1 MAALCAMITRNIETQ
16 VASSGPTSFQP
27 TPLGS
32 PSEGRPL
39 GTVPRVE
46 TPWASRSKPQL
57 IAIAPT
63 TATRPPGII
72 GIHFSNT
79 ISVAITASETASV
92 ASDVSGISFSVSQN
106 LITVPLNWSRSTLGD
121 ATPSMPAELAQRH
134 LDADAR
140 EEADEHRPR
149 DEVRQEA
156 ELRDPREDQ
165 EAARDQRREARVR
178 EPLARARLQA
188 GDAEAGDALRT

>member
-1 MAALCAMITRNIETQ
+1 MITRNIETQ
-16 VASSGPTSFQP
+16 VASSGPMSFQP

-32 PSEGRPL
+32 PIEGRPL

-79 ISVAITASETASV
+79 ISVAITPTETASV
-92 ASDVSGISFSVSQN
+92 AIDVSGISFSVSQN
-106 LITVPLNWSRSTLGD
+106 LITVPLRWSRLTDGRRH
-121 ATPSMPAELAQRH
+121 AEH
-134 LDADAR
+134 
-140 EEADEHRPR
+140 
-149 DEVRQEA
+149 
-156 ELRDPREDQ
+156 PREL
-165 EAARDQRREARVR
+165 
-178 EPLARARLQA
+178 P
-188 GDAEAGDALRT
+188 